1 MSRPEG
7 YWTLENTISEAKKVM
22 KEHNFDAFPS
32 GNKLIELDYGAL
44 NSAICRYH
52 GGFTKFR
59 GLLGEGLLEKPK
71 KYWLNLDNCLDE
83 AKKIMKEQ
91 EVDRLPPGDELHEL
105 GYGSLSNAI
114 STNHGGFNSFRRL
127 LGQKELQRDLGFWQS
142 LENTINEA
150 NKIMKEQNYDA
161 LPSQKELQK
170 RGYGSFCVAT
180 NYHGGL
186 NKIRKILGQKELI
199 KPMGY
204 WQSLEN
210 TIYEAKKVMEK
221 HGFDR
226 FPSETK
232 LKNVGQKTL
241 CGYIS
246 KYHGGMINFREIM
259 NQELGIKSN
268 KEHLTEVWKKYI
280 SE

>member
-1 MSRPEG
+1 
-7 YWTLENTISEAKKVM
+7 
-22 KEHNFDAFPS
+22 
-32 GNKLIELDYGAL
+32 
-44 NSAICRYH
+44 
-52 GGFTKFR
+52 
-59 GLLGEGLLEKPK
+59 
-71 KYWLNLDNCLDE
+71 
-83 AKKIMKEQ
+83 
-91 EVDRLPPGDELHEL
+91 
-105 GYGSLSNAI
+105 
-114 STNHGGFNSFRRL
+114 
-127 LGQKELQRDLGFWQS
+127 
-142 LENTINEA
+142 
-150 NKIMKEQNYDA
+150 MKEQNYDA

-210 TIYEAKKVMEK
+210 TIY
-221 HGFDR
+221 
-226 FPSETK
+226 
-232 LKNVGQKTL
+232 KNVGQKTL

-268 KEHLTEVWKKYI
+268 KEHLTEVWKKYTGK
-280 SE
+280 